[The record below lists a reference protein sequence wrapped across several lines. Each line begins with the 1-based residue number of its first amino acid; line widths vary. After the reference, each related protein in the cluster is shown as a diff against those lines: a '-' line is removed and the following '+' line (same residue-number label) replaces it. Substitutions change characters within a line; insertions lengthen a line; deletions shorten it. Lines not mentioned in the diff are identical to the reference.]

1 MFDIGWSELLV
12 LGVVTLVLVGPKEL
26 PGFLRM
32 IGRYLGVIRRH
43 ANEFRAV
50 FDQAMREAEM
60 DSLKDEMRNI
70 GDGVKK
76 TFDDAARSVDD
87 AKVAMRVDLN
97 TNKAVQP
104 PSPER
109 APSKAASETHEAAS
123 APATED
129 AASDGTAAPPVPAA
143 RATTPVPA
151 AQPSKDDG

>member
-60 DSLKDEMRNI
+60 DTLKDEMRNI

-76 TFDDAARSVDD
+76 TLDDATRSVDD

-109 APSKAASETHEAAS
+109 APSKTASEAHDAAAARDDASRAPPAAASS
-123 APATED
+123 
-129 AASDGTAAPPVPAA
+129 PVPAMV
-143 RATTPVPA
+143 PVA
-151 AQPSKDDG
+151 AAEPSKDGA